1 MNSFDIAVCAVLA
14 VAVTTGFNTG
24 LLRSAVTILAYLFTT
39 PIAIWVMSGVAP
51 RVGGFVASPLA
62 QNWVLFLAA
71 LLAVGMVLGHLARM
85 AVKLLGSAGWYMKEL
100 VKYPPQFKIGFVN
113 NNPPVYDILPKL
125 KGAIERLQEEREE
138 KQPRPQ

>member
-1 MNSFDIAVCAVLA
+1 
-14 VAVTTGFNTG
+14 
-24 LLRSAVTILAYLFTT
+24 
-39 PIAIWVMSGVAP
+39 
-51 RVGGFVASPLA
+51 
-62 QNWVLFLAA
+62 
-71 LLAVGMVLGHLARM
+71 M

-113 NNPPVYDILPKL
+113 NNPPIYDMLPKI